1 VKSQKV
7 EPATSTEEKAIE
19 ASKGKKTEKT
29 EKTEEGLEEN
39 GVAETGYKWPT
50 SGGNMLDSSL
60 TSKKEISK
68 AKEEAKKEDDSAT
81 ESESD

>member
-1 VKSQKV
+1 V

-19 ASKGKKTEKT
+19 ASKGKKT